1 MEINAVWRE
10 NVILVD
16 AAYLDSVAF
25 NLSVNFERML
35 ERRIPKAD
43 MARWVD
49 CVALDGGLRP
59 LKANEKRETLVILL
73 YPKKKKVM
81 DNFLPGDLAKEL
93 NDRSFSDHLGEFTFY
108 SYPVEE
114 LVERE
119 EFFLEALQ
127 VIADEK
133 AVKNL
138 MVVPDYEK
146 YGENIR
152 SFLKMVKNKQ
162 VTLFSMN
169 PVLPGPYQQEI
180 LGYSVMNAL
189 GIKGEEFSQPQN

>member
-1 MEINAVWRE
+1 MDINAVWKE
-10 NVILVD
+10 NVILAD

-59 LKANEKRETLVILL
+59 LENGSHRETLVIFI
-73 YPKKKKVM
+73 YPGKKKVM
-81 DNFLPGDLAKEL
+81 DNFLPGDLVKDL
-93 NDRSFSDHLGEFTFY
+93 NGKSFSDHLGEFTFY
-108 SYPVEE
+108 SYPVED
-114 LVERE
+114 LVDNA
-119 EFFLEALQ
+119 EFFMESLQ

-133 AVKNL
+133 VVKNL
-138 MVVPDYEK
+138 MVIPDCEK
-146 YGENIR
+146 YGDSVR
-152 SFLKMVKNKQ
+152 SFLKMVKGKDI
-162 VTLFSMN
+162 TLFAMN
-169 PVLPGPYQQEI
+169 PQLPGPYKQEI

-189 GIKGEEFSQPQN
+189 GIKGEEFK

>member
-10 NVILVD
+10 NVLLVD
-16 AAYLDSVAF
+16 ASYLDSVAF

-59 LKANEKRETLVILL
+59 LAKGEKRETLVIFI
-73 YPKKKKVM
+73 YPKKKRILE
-81 DNFLPGDLAKEL
+81 NFLPDDMVKDLNGK
-93 NDRSFSDHLGEFTFY
+93 SFSDHLGEFTFY
-108 SYPVEE
+108 SYPVED
-114 LVERE
+114 LVESA
-119 EFFLEALQ
+119 EFFMESLQ
-127 VIADEK
+127 VVADEK

-138 MVVPDYEK
+138 MVVPDCEK
-146 YGENIR
+146 YGDSVR
-152 SFLKMVKNKQ
+152 SFLKMVKGKKI
-162 VTLFSMN
+162 TLFAMN
-169 PVLPGPYQQEI
+169 PQLPGPYQQEI

-189 GIKGEEFSQPQN
+189 GIKGEEFK

>member
-43 MARWVD
+43 TARWVD
-49 CVALDGGLRP
+49 CIALDGGLRP
-59 LKANEKRETLVILL
+59 LQKDEKRETLVIFI
-73 YPKKKKVM
+73 YPKNKKVM
-81 DNFLPGDLAKEL
+81 DNFLPGNLTKEL
-93 NDRSFSDHLGEFTFY
+93 NGQSFSDHLGEFTFY

-114 LVERE
+114 LVDSA
-119 EFFLEALQ
+119 EFFMESLQ

-133 AVKNL
+133 VVKNL
-138 MVVPDYEK
+138 MVIPDCEK
-146 YGENIR
+146 YGDSVR
-152 SFLKMVKNKQ
+152 SFLKMVKKKT
-162 VTLFSMN
+162 VTLFAMN
-169 PVLPGPYQQEI
+169 PQLPGPYKQEI

-189 GIKGEEFSQPQN
+189 GIKGDEFK

>member
-16 AAYLDSVAF
+16 AAYLDAVAF

-43 MARWVD
+43 LPRWVD
-49 CVALDGGLRP
+49 CIALDGGLRP
-59 LKANEKRETLVILL
+59 LQRGEKRETLVIFI
-73 YPKKKKVM
+73 YPKNKKTL
-81 DNFLPGDLAKEL
+81 DNFLPGDFAKDL
-93 NDRSFSDHLGEFTFY
+93 NGKSFSDHLGEFTCY

-114 LVERE
+114 LVESE
-119 EFFLEALQ
+119 EFFIESLQ

-138 MVVPDYEK
+138 MVIPDCEK
-146 YGENIR
+146 YGESVR
-152 SFLKMVKNKQ
+152 SFLKMVEEKK
-162 VTLFSMN
+162 VTLFAMN
-169 PVLPGPYQQEI
+169 PQLPGPYLQEI

-189 GIKGEEFSQPQN
+189 GIKGDEFK